1 MQEFSIKKASTK
13 QNPLVNGGPDLS
25 TLLLDPPVS
34 TKDKITHI
42 SGVFFRVG
50 IGKFWRFALMTIKFF
65 RCQYSQ
71 QRPTRLLALRTHNL
85 LKLLYLTNEESFRS
99 EVFTLTVQ
107 S

>member
-1 MQEFSIKKASTK
+1 MQEFSVKKARF
-13 QNPLVNGGPDLS
+13 Q

-34 TKDKITHI
+34 TKDKITHT
-42 SGVFFRVG
+42 SVFFFRVG
-50 IGKFWRFALMTIKFF
+50 IGKFWRFALIKIKFF

-71 QRPTRLLALRTHNL
+71 QRPTKLLASRTHNL
-85 LKLLYLTNEESFRS
+85 LKLLYFTNEDSLHS